1 MLRRQLKKLDSHSTT
16 QRAATGF
23 DESSKQFG
31 VETVGNLHAFFLRTS
46 ALEVSAAAAR
56 LALVPDNEKPTLLVI
71 DGHSLAFRAFYA
83 LPVDS
88 FTTRDGQHTNAIHG
102 FLSMLI
108 LLLQNEKPTHLAV
121 AFDLSRQSFRTR
133 EYAEYKGTRGETPV
147 EFVGQIPLL
156 QEALAA
162 LNITTITK
170 EDYEA
175 DDILAT
181 LATRGAAE
189 GFDVLVVSGDRD
201 AIQMVNDDVTL
212 LYPNAR
218 GVSELKRYDRD
229 AVVERYG
236 IEPAQYPDVAALV
249 GETSDNLIGI
259 DKVGEKTAVK
269 WITAYGSLDGVL
281 KHADQ
286 ITGVV
291 GEKLRE
297 QKDRAIRNRKLNHL
311 VTDVDLP
318 VELSSLERREFNDDA
333 VREVFDRLQF
343 KTLFD
348 RVMKI
353 AAAERGIDAA
363 PAQLAP
369 QNEIPVIHT
378 FTDDEL
384 GSWLGAVSAEGSA
397 LGLRV
402 ASHNGAVAGFGIATL
417 GETAFIAWNAG
428 EKHPALEAWLA
439 SDSPKALH
447 GAKYQLKILAAAGFS
462 LNGIAFDTMLGAW
475 LMKPG
480 SKPEALDAQVY
491 NYLGETLQQS
501 DPNQLVPENEGAS
514 PATEAWFV
522 LRIADYLAEK
532 LDAGSLAV
540 LKEIEVPL
548 IPILANMEIVGITVN
563 QTILGRLTADLGQ
576 KAGEAAQKA
585 YAEIG
590 REINLGS
597 PKQLQEVLFDQ
608 LGMPKTRSNK
618 TGFSTDAASLTDLQ
632 EQNPHPFLDL
642 LLQHRDATKLM
653 QIIASIDKA
662 VDRTGRVHTT
672 YEQAGS
678 STGRIASNEPNLQNV
693 PIKTEVG
700 REIRASFEAGQGFE
714 TLLTADYSQIEM
726 RIMAHLS
733 GDEGLRLAFNEGED
747 LHRFVGSRIF
757 GVPPADV
764 TPFMRTKV
772 KAMSYGLAYG
782 LSAFGLSKQLR
793 IETSEAKELMTDY
806 FARFG
811 AVRDY
816 LRDVVEQAKVDG
828 FTTTIFGRRRPFG
841 DLHSSNRVLR
851 ENAARQALNSP
862 IQGSAADILKRA
874 MITISSDMAA
884 QQMRSNM
891 LLQVHDELVFE
902 VFPGEL
908 VALTELVRHRM
919 STAAELSVPLE
930 VQIGTGPNWDAA
942 AH

>member
-1 MLRRQLKKLDSHSTT
+1 MP
-16 QRAATGF
+16 
-23 DESSKQFG
+23 E
-31 VETVGNLHAFFLRTS
+31 
-46 ALEVSAAAAR
+46 
-56 LALVPDNEKPTLLVI
+56 PEKPTLLVI

-88 FTTRDGQHTNAIHG
+88 FSTRDGQHTNAIHG

-121 AFDLSRQSFRTR
+121 AFDISRYSFRTR
-133 EYAEYKGTRGETPV
+133 EFAEYKGTRGETPP
-147 EFVGQIPLL
+147 EFVGQVPLL
-156 QEALAA
+156 QEALHA
-162 LNITTITK
+162 LGITTVTK
-170 EDYEA
+170 EDFEA

-189 GFDVLVVSGDRD
+189 GYSVLVVSGDRD
-201 AIQMVNDDVTL
+201 AIQMVNPDVTL

-236 IEPAQYPDVAALV
+236 IEPEQYPDVAALV

-269 WITAYGSLDGVL
+269 WITTYGSLDGVL
-281 KHADQ
+281 EHADE

-311 VTDVDLP
+311 VTDVPLP
-318 VELSSLERREFNDDA
+318 VGPGDLLRQPIDVPA

-343 KTLFD
+343 KTLLE
-348 RVMKI
+348 RVLKI
-353 AAAERGIDAA
+353 AAAESGDDGAA
-363 PAQLAP
+363 IAESAP
-369 QNEIPVIHT
+369 VHAIPVIRT
-378 FTDDEL
+378 LIDEEL
-384 GSWLGAVSAEGSA
+384 GKWIDTASASGTA
-397 LGLRV
+397 PLGLRIV
-402 ASHNGAVAGFGIATL
+402 SLNGVVTGFGLASRD
-417 GETAFIAWNAG
+417 ETVFVPWAAG
-428 EKHPALEAWLA
+428 RHDYVALEQWLA
-439 SDSPKALH
+439 GDAPKYLH
-447 GAKYQLKILAAAGFS
+447 GAKAQLKTARESGIELS
-462 LNGIAFDTMLGAW
+462 GIAFDTMLAAW
-475 LMKPG
+475 LLRPG
-480 SKPEALDAQVY
+480 GKIEDLPAQVY
-491 NYLGETLQQS
+491 GYLGETLAQA

-514 PATEAWFV
+514 PATEAWYV
-522 LRIADYLAEK
+522 LRVAEYLRDK
-532 LDAGSLAV
+532 LDQGSLNV
-540 LKEIEVPL
+540 LEEIEMPLVPV
-548 IPILANMEIVGITVN
+548 LATMERTGITVN
-563 QTILGRLTADLGQ
+563 RDILGRLTSDLGT
-576 KAGEAAQKA
+576 KAADVAQRA
-585 YAEIG
+585 FAEIG

-632 EQNPHPFLDL
+632 EQAPHPFLDL

-662 VDRTGRVHTT
+662 VDAGGRVHTT

-678 STGRIASNEPNLQNV
+678 STGRIASNDPNLQNV
-693 PIKTEVG
+693 PVKTEVG
-700 REIRASFEAGQGFE
+700 REIRSAFEAGPEFE

-733 GDEGLRLAFNEGED
+733 GDEGLIEAFNEGED
-747 LHRFVGSRIF
+747 LHRFVGARIF
-757 GVPPADV
+757 HVAPADV
-764 TPFMRTKV
+764 TPTMRTKV

-793 IETSEAKELMTDY
+793 IETSEAKELMSDY

-816 LRDVVEQAKVDG
+816 LRNVVEQARVDG
-828 FTTTIFGRRRPFG
+828 YTTTIFGRRRPFS
-841 DLHSSNRVLR
+841 DLSSSNRVLR

-874 MITISSDMAA
+874 MIRIDEDMRGM
-884 QQMRSNM
+884 QSRM

-902 VFPGEL
+902 VAAGEL
-908 VALTELVRHRM
+908 DALTAIVRDRM
-919 STAAELSVPLE
+919 AGAAELRVPLD